1 MTQLALSDV
10 PAREVLAAT
19 FDEQVDNVFAPI
31 SEFITGIVFAA
42 VPLDFIDEG
51 VELPLIVV
59 WLVVAGIFFTIYLK
73 GFQFRA
79 FGHAIQLIKGK
90 YDDPEDAGEVT
101 HFQALATAV
110 SGTVGLGNIA
120 GVAVA
125 ISLGGPGAT
134 FWMII
139 AGLVGMCTKGV
150 ECTLG
155 VKYRRVYDD
164 GRVSGGP
171 MYYLSQG
178 LKEKGKGTL
187 GKVLAVLFC
196 IFTLGGAVGGGNM
209 FQANQAFAQAQSVT
223 GGADGWLGFG
233 AAGAVF
239 GLVLALLVGAVI
251 IGGIRSIARVTDK
264 LVPFMAVFYVLACLA
279 VLFSNFTEIPS
290 ALWEI
295 LRTAFSPEAGF
306 GGVVGVLIQGFRRAA
321 FSNEAGLG
329 SAAIAHSA
337 VKTNEPATEGH
348 VAVLEPF
355 VDTVVICT
363 MTALAIV
370 ITGTWADETSAPGVE
385 TTSAAFA
392 TVAGWFP
399 VVLAVAVILFAY
411 STMLAWS
418 YYGLKAST
426 YLFGESM
433 FVDRTWKLIFCI
445 FVVIGAS
452 STLDA
457 VIGFS
462 DSMIFLM
469 SLPNIIGLY
478 ILSRVVK
485 RELFGYRERLAHG
498 ALLPVAERGITPSP
512 TGGSTAATT
521 GVDGTTPNPP
531 PSVEDR

>member
-1 MTQLALSDV
+1 MSSDS
-10 PAREVLAAT
+10 VLAAS
-19 FDEQVDNVFAPI
+19 FDEQVDGFVAPVFDW
-31 SEFITGIVFAA
+31 ITEKVFYA

-59 WLVVAGIFFTIYLK
+59 WLVIAGFFFTIYLR

-79 FGHAIQLIKGK
+79 FRHAIQLIRGR
-90 YDDPEDAGEVT
+90 YDDPRDAGEVT

-120 GVAVA
+120 GVAIA

-134 FWMII
+134 LWMIL
-139 AGLVGMCTKGV
+139 AGLLGMCTKGV

-155 VKYRRVYDD
+155 VKYRNVYPD

-171 MYYLSQG
+171 MYYLTKG
-178 LKEKGKGTL
+178 LREKDPRLGTL
-187 GKVLAVLFC
+187 GKVLAILFC

-209 FQANQAFAQAQSVT
+209 FQANQAFNQAQSVT
-223 GGADGWLGFG
+223 GGADGPLGFG

-264 LVPFMAVFYVLACLA
+264 LVPFMAVFYVLACLT
-279 VLFSNFTEIPS
+279 VLFANLTQIPE
-290 ALWEI
+290 ALWAI
-295 LRTAFSPEAGF
+295 VSQAFTPEAGY
-306 GGVVGVLIQGFRRAA
+306 GGIVGVLIQGFRRAA

-337 VKTNEPATEGH
+337 VKTEEPATEGH

-355 VDTVVICT
+355 IDTVVICT

-370 ITGTWADETSAPGVE
+370 ITGTYADTSSDAGVE
-385 TTSAAFA
+385 TTSAAFE
-392 TVAGWFP
+392 TVVDWFP
-399 VVLAVAVILFAY
+399 IVLAVAVILFAY

-418 YYGLKAST
+418 YYGLKAAT

-433 FVDRTWKLIFCI
+433 VVDRTWKLIFCL

-452 STLDA
+452 STVES

-469 SLPNIIGLY
+469 SLPNIVGLY
-478 ILSRVVK
+478 ILARVVK
-485 RELFGYRERLAHG
+485 REINGYRTRLETGEIVPVSER
-498 ALLPVAERGITPSP
+498 T
-512 TGGSTAATT
+512 
-521 GVDGTTPNPP
+521 
-531 PSVEDR
+531 

>member
-1 MTQLALSDV
+1 VSDTSD
-10 PAREVLAAT
+10 VLAAT
-19 FDEQVDNVFAPI
+19 FDEQVNDFFTPI
-31 SEFITGIVFAA
+31 SDAITSVVFYA
-42 VPLDFIDEG
+42 VPLGFLGEG

-59 WLVVAGIFFTIYLK
+59 WLVVAGIFFTIYLR

-79 FGHAIQLIKGK
+79 FKHALQLTRGD
-90 YDDPEDAGEVT
+90 YNDPRDAGEVT
-101 HFQALATAV
+101 HFQALATAI

-155 VKYRRVYDD
+155 VKYRNVYPD

-171 MYYLSQG
+171 MYYLSKG
-178 LKEKGKGTL
+178 LAEKTPRLGTL
-187 GKVLAVLFC
+187 GKVLAVFFC
-196 IFTLGGAVGGGNM
+196 VFTLGGAVGGGNM

-223 GGADGWLGFG
+223 GGDDGPLGFG

-239 GLVLALLVGAVI
+239 GLVLAIFVGAVI

-264 LVPFMAVFYVLACLA
+264 IVPFMAIFYVLACLT
-279 VLFSNFTEIPS
+279 VLFANLSSVPDALADIFTQ
-290 ALWEI
+290 
-295 LRTAFSPEAGF
+295 AFSPEAGF
-306 GGVVGVLIQGFRRAA
+306 GGLVGVLIQGFRRAA

-337 VKTNEPATEGH
+337 VKTREPATEGH

-370 ITGTWADETSAPGVE
+370 ITGTYADESSAPGVE
-385 TTSAAFA
+385 TTSAAFE
-392 TVAGWFP
+392 TVVSWFP
-399 VVLAVAVILFAY
+399 VVLAIAVILFAY

-418 YYGLKAST
+418 YYGLKAAT

-433 FVDRTWKLIFCI
+433 VVDRTWKLIFCL
-445 FVVIGAS
+445 FVIIGAS

-469 SLPNIIGLY
+469 ALPNIVGLY
-478 ILSRVVK
+478 IMARVVK
-485 RELFGYRERLAHG
+485 REIDGYRKRLADG
-498 ALLPVAERGITPSP
+498 EIIPVA
-512 TGGSTAATT
+512 
-521 GVDGTTPNPP
+521 
-531 PSVEDR
+531 DRV

>member
-1 MTQLALSDV
+1 MTSPSDSL
-10 PAREVLAAT
+10 LAAT
-19 FDEQVDNVFAPI
+19 FDEQVDGFFAPI
-31 SEFITGIVFAA
+31 SDVITTVVFFA

-59 WLVVAGIFFTIYLK
+59 WLVIAGLFFTIYLR

-79 FGHAIQLIKGK
+79 FRHAIELIRGR
-90 YDDPEDAGEVT
+90 YDDPRDAGEVT

-120 GVAVA
+120 GVAIA

-134 FWMII
+134 LWMII
-139 AGLVGMCTKGV
+139 AGLLGMCTKGV

-155 VKYRRVYDD
+155 VKYRNVYPD

-171 MYYLSQG
+171 MYYLTKG
-178 LKEKGKGTL
+178 LREKSPRLGTF

-209 FQANQAFAQAQSVT
+209 FQANQAFNQAQSVT
-223 GGADGWLGFG
+223 GGDDGPLGFG

-239 GLVLALLVGAVI
+239 GFVLALLVGAVI

-264 LVPFMAVFYVLACLA
+264 LVPFMAVFYVLACLT
-279 VLFSNFTEIPS
+279 VLLANFSDIPA
-290 ALWEI
+290 ALWAI
-295 LRTAFSPEAGF
+295 VSQAFSPEAGF
-306 GGVVGVLIQGFRRAA
+306 GGIVGVLIQGFRRAA

-337 VKTNEPATEGH
+337 VKTEHPATEGH

-355 VDTVVICT
+355 IDTVVICT

-370 ITGTWADETSAPGVE
+370 ITGTYADEASDAGVE
-385 TTSAAFA
+385 TTSAAFE
-392 TVAGWFP
+392 TVVSWFP
-399 VVLAVAVILFAY
+399 IVLAIAVILFAY

-418 YYGLKAST
+418 YYGLKAAT

-433 FVDRTWKLIFCI
+433 VVDRTWKLVFCL
-445 FVVIGAS
+445 FVIIGAS
-452 STLDA
+452 STVES

-478 ILSRVVK
+478 ILARVVK
-485 RELFGYRERLAHG
+485 RELNGYRARIDSGEI
-498 ALLPVAERGITPSP
+498 LPVAERT
-512 TGGSTAATT
+512 
-521 GVDGTTPNPP
+521 
-531 PSVEDR
+531 

>member
-1 MTQLALSDV
+1 MSS
-10 PAREVLAAT
+10 PSESVLAAT
-19 FDEQVDNVFAPI
+19 FDERVDSFFAPI
-31 SEFITGIVFAA
+31 SERISSVVFYA

-59 WLVVAGIFFTIYLK
+59 WLVIAGLFFTVYLR

-79 FGHAIQLIKGK
+79 FGQAIRLIRGR
-90 YDDPEDAGEVT
+90 YDDPRDAGEVT

-139 AGLVGMCTKGV
+139 AGLLGMCTKGV

-155 VKYRRVYDD
+155 VKYRNVYPD

-171 MYYLSQG
+171 MYYLTKG
-178 LKEKGKGTL
+178 LREKNPRLGTL

-209 FQANQAFAQAQSVT
+209 FQANQAFSQAQSVT
-223 GGADGWLGFG
+223 GGADGPLGFG

-264 LVPFMAVFYVLACLA
+264 LVPFMAIFYVLACLT
-279 VLFSNFTEIPS
+279 VLLANFTQIPE
-290 ALWEI
+290 ALWAI
-295 LRTAFSPEAGF
+295 LSQAFTPEAGY
-306 GGVVGVLIQGFRRAA
+306 GGIVGVLIQGFRRAA

-337 VKTNEPATEGH
+337 VKTDEPATEGH

-355 VDTVVICT
+355 IDTVVICT

-370 ITGTWADETSAPGVE
+370 ITGTYADEASAPGVQ
-385 TTSAAFA
+385 TTSAAFE
-392 TVAGWFP
+392 TVVGWFP
-399 VVLAVAVILFAY
+399 IVLAIAVILFAY

-418 YYGLKAST
+418 YYGLKAAT
-426 YLFGESM
+426 YLFGETM
-433 FVDRTWKLIFCI
+433 LVDRTWKLVFCI

-478 ILSRVVK
+478 ILARVVK
-485 RELFGYRERLAHG
+485 KEINGYRARLESG
-498 ALLPVAERGITPSP
+498 EIRPMAERT
-512 TGGSTAATT
+512 
-521 GVDGTTPNPP
+521 
-531 PSVEDR
+531 

>member
-1 MTQLALSDV
+1 MTSEA
-10 PAREVLAAT
+10 VLAAT
-19 FDEQVDNVFAPI
+19 FDERVDGFFAPV
-31 SEFITGIVFAA
+31 SGWITDIVFFA

-59 WLVVAGIFFTIYLK
+59 WLVIAGLFFTIYLR

-79 FGHAIQLIKGK
+79 FSHAIQLIRGR
-90 YDDPEDAGEVT
+90 YDDPRDAGEVT

-139 AGLVGMCTKGV
+139 AGLLGMCTKGV

-155 VKYRRVYDD
+155 VKYRNVYPD

-171 MYYLSQG
+171 MYYLTKG
-178 LKEKGKGTL
+178 LREKSPGLGTF
-187 GKVLAVLFC
+187 GKVLAILFC

-209 FQANQAFAQAQSVT
+209 FQANQAFNQAQSVT
-223 GGADGWLGFG
+223 GGEDGPLGFG

-239 GLVLALLVGAVI
+239 GFVLALFVGAVI

-264 LVPFMAVFYVLACLA
+264 LVPFMAVFYVLACLT
-279 VLFSNFTEIPS
+279 VLFANLSQIPE
-290 ALWEI
+290 ALGAI
-295 LRTAFSPEAGF
+295 VTQAFSPEAGY
-306 GGVVGVLIQGFRRAA
+306 GGIVGVLIQGFRRAA

-337 VKTNEPATEGH
+337 VKTEHPATEGH

-355 VDTVVICT
+355 IDTVVICT

-370 ITGTWADETSAPGVE
+370 ITGTYADEASDPGVE
-385 TTSAAFA
+385 TTSAAFE
-392 TVAGWFP
+392 TVVSWFP
-399 VVLAVAVILFAY
+399 IVLAIAVILFAY

-418 YYGLKAST
+418 YYGLKAAT

-433 FVDRTWKLIFCI
+433 LVDRTWKLIFCL
-445 FVVIGAS
+445 FVIIGAS

-478 ILSRVVK
+478 ILARVVK
-485 RELFGYRERLAHG
+485 REINGYRARIESG
-498 ALLPVAERGITPSP
+498 EILPVAERTP
-512 TGGSTAATT
+512 
-521 GVDGTTPNPP
+521 
-531 PSVEDR
+531 

>member
-1 MTQLALSDV
+1 MNATS
-10 PAREVLAAT
+10 EVLAAT
-19 FDEQVDNVFAPI
+19 FDEQVNDFFTPI
-31 SEFITGIVFAA
+31 SDAITSVVFYAL
-42 VPLDFIDEG
+42 PLNFLGEG

-59 WLVVAGIFFTIYLK
+59 WLVVAGIFFTIYLR

-79 FGHAIQLIKGK
+79 FKHALQLTRGD
-90 YDDPEDAGEVT
+90 YNDPRDAGEVT
-101 HFQALATAV
+101 HFQALATAI

-155 VKYRRVYDD
+155 VKYRNVYPD

-171 MYYLSQG
+171 MYYLSKG
-178 LKEKGKGTL
+178 LAEHRPRLGTL
-187 GKVLAVLFC
+187 GKVLAVFFC

-223 GGADGWLGFG
+223 GGEDGPLGFG

-239 GLVLALLVGAVI
+239 GLVLAIFVGAVI

-264 LVPFMAVFYVLACLA
+264 VVPFMAIFYVVACLT
-279 VLFSNFTEIPS
+279 VLFANLSSVPG
-290 ALWEI
+290 ALVDI
-295 LRTAFSPEAGF
+295 ITQAFSPEAGY
-306 GGVVGVLIQGFRRAA
+306 GGLVGVLIQGFRRAA

-337 VKTNEPATEGH
+337 VKTKEPATEGH

-363 MTALAIV
+363 MTALAVV
-370 ITGTWADETSAPGVE
+370 ITGTYADESSAPGVE
-385 TTSAAFA
+385 TTSAAFE
-392 TVAGWFP
+392 TVVSWFP
-399 VVLAVAVILFAY
+399 IVLAIAVILFAY

-418 YYGLKAST
+418 YYGLKAAT

-433 FVDRTWKLIFCI
+433 VVDRTWKLVFCL
-445 FVVIGAS
+445 FVIIGAS

-469 SLPNIIGLY
+469 ALPNIVGLY
-478 ILSRVVK
+478 IMAAVVK
-485 RELFGYRERLAHG
+485 REIFGYRKRLA
-498 ALLPVAERGITPSP
+498 
-512 TGGSTAATT
+512 
-521 GVDGTTPNPP
+521 DGEIVPMA
-531 PSVEDR
+531 DRV

>member
-1 MTQLALSDV
+1 MPSDS
-10 PAREVLAAT
+10 VLAAS
-19 FDEQVDNVFAPI
+19 FDEQVDGFFAPV
-31 SEFITGIVFAA
+31 FDWITAVVFYA

-59 WLVVAGIFFTIYLK
+59 WLVIAGFFFTVYLR

-79 FGHAIQLIKGK
+79 FRHAIELIRGR
-90 YDDPEDAGEVT
+90 YDDPRDAGEVT

-120 GVAVA
+120 GVAIA

-134 FWMII
+134 LWMII
-139 AGLVGMCTKGV
+139 AGLLGMCTKGV

-155 VKYRRVYDD
+155 VKYRNVYPD

-171 MYYLSQG
+171 MYYLTKG
-178 LKEKGKGTL
+178 LREKNPRLGTL

-209 FQANQAFAQAQSVT
+209 FQANQAFNQAQSVT
-223 GGADGWLGFG
+223 GGDDGLLGFG

-239 GLVLALLVGAVI
+239 GFVLALLVGAVI

-264 LVPFMAVFYVLACLA
+264 LVPFMAVFYVLACLT
-279 VLFSNFTEIPS
+279 VLLANFSDIPA
-290 ALWEI
+290 ALWAI
-295 LRTAFSPEAGF
+295 VSQAFSPEAGF
-306 GGVVGVLIQGFRRAA
+306 GGIVGVLIQGFRRAA

-337 VKTNEPATEGH
+337 VKTEHPATEGH

-355 VDTVVICT
+355 IDTVVICT

-370 ITGTWADETSAPGVE
+370 ITGTYADEASDAGVE
-385 TTSAAFA
+385 TTSAAFE
-392 TVAGWFP
+392 TVVGWFP
-399 VVLAVAVILFAY
+399 IVLAVAVILFAY

-418 YYGLKAST
+418 YYGLKAAT

-433 FVDRTWKLIFCI
+433 VVDRTWKLVFCL
-445 FVVIGAS
+445 FVIIGAS
-452 STLDA
+452 STVES

-478 ILSRVVK
+478 ILARVVK
-485 RELFGYRERLAHG
+485 RELNGYRARIDSGEI
-498 ALLPVAERGITPSP
+498 LPVAERT
-512 TGGSTAATT
+512 
-521 GVDGTTPNPP
+521 
-531 PSVEDR
+531 

>member
-1 MTQLALSDV
+1 MNQLLDSVQAASVDDKINEWFTPISSFIEGIIFFTVPLSFLG
-10 PAREVLAAT
+10 ENK
-19 FDEQVDNVFAPI
+19 EGAPI
-31 SEFITGIVFAA
+31 G
-42 VPLDFIDEG
+42 
-51 VELPLIVV
+51 LPLIVV
-59 WLVVAGIFFTIYLK
+59 WLVVAGIFFTIYLR

-79 FGHAIQLIKGK
+79 FSHAIELIKGK
-90 YDDPEDAGEVT
+90 YDDPKDAGEVT

-125 ISLGGPGAT
+125 LSLGGPGAT
-134 FWMII
+134 FWMIV

-155 VKYRRVYDD
+155 VKYRRVYPD

-178 LKEKGKGTL
+178 LREKGMGTL

-196 IFTLGGAVGGGNM
+196 VFTLGGAVGGGNM
-209 FQANQAFAQAQSVT
+209 FQSNQAFSQAREVT
-223 GGADGWLGFG
+223 GGADGPLGGG

-239 GLVLALLVGAVI
+239 GLVLAVLVGAVI
-251 IGGIRSIARVTDK
+251 IGGIKSIAKVTDK
-264 LVPFMAVFYVLACLA
+264 LVPFMAIFYIVACLA
-279 VLFSNFTEIPS
+279 VLFANATQIPS
-290 ALWEI
+290 AIWEI
-295 LRTAFSPEAGF
+295 ISTAFSPEAGF
-306 GGVVGVLIQGFRRAA
+306 GGLVGVLIQGFRRAA

-355 VDTVVICT
+355 IDTVVICT

-370 ITGTWADETSAPGVE
+370 ITGTWRGDSSEAGVQ
-385 TTSAAFA
+385 TTSAAFE
-392 TVAGWFP
+392 TVVSWFP
-399 VVLAVAVILFAY
+399 IVLAVAVILFAY

-418 YYGLKAST
+418 YYGLKAAT

-433 FVDRTWKLIFCI
+433 LVDRAWKVVFCV

-452 STLDA
+452 ASLDP

-462 DSMIFLM
+462 DSMIFAM
-469 SLPNIIGLY
+469 ALPNILGLY
-478 ILSRVVK
+478 LMAGVIKS
-485 RELFGYRERLAHG
+485 EIYGYRARLG
-498 ALLPVAERGITPSP
+498 SGEIKPIAER
-512 TGGSTAATT
+512 
-521 GVDGTTPNPP
+521 V
-531 PSVEDR
+531 

>member
-1 MTQLALSDV
+1 MAAASDS
-10 PAREVLAAT
+10 VLAAT
-19 FDEQVDNVFAPI
+19 FDERVDGFFAPI
-31 SEFITGIVFAA
+31 SEVITSIVFFA

-59 WLVVAGIFFTIYLK
+59 WLVIAGFFFTIYLR

-79 FGHAIQLIKGK
+79 FKHAIQLARGDYNNPK
-90 YDDPEDAGEVT
+90 DAGEVT

-134 FWMII
+134 LWMII

-155 VKYRRVYDD
+155 VKYRNVYPD

-171 MYYLSQG
+171 MWYLSRG
-178 LKEKGKGTL
+178 LAEKGMGTL
-187 GKVLAVLFC
+187 GKVLAIAFC

-209 FQANQAFAQAQSVT
+209 FQANQAFSQAQSVT
-223 GGADGWLGFG
+223 GGADGPLGGG
-233 AAGAVF
+233 AAGAIF

-264 LVPFMAVFYVLACLA
+264 LVPFMAIFYVLACLTVLVANLSA
-279 VLFSNFTEIPS
+279 VPG
-290 ALWEI
+290 ALWDI
-295 LRTAFSPEAGF
+295 VSQAFTPEAGY
-306 GGVVGVLIQGFRRAA
+306 GGIVGVLIQGFRRAA

-355 VDTVVICT
+355 IDTVVICT

-370 ITGTWADETSAPGVE
+370 ITGTYADEASAPGVQ
-385 TTSAAFA
+385 TTSAAFES
-392 TVAGWFP
+392 VVGWFP
-399 VVLAVAVILFAY
+399 IVLAVAVVLFAY

-418 YYGLKAST
+418 YYGLKAAT

-433 FVDRTWKLIFCI
+433 LVDRTWKFIFCV

-452 STLDA
+452 SALDA

-469 SLPNIIGLY
+469 ALPNILGLY
-478 ILSRVVK
+478 LMAAVVK
-485 RELFGYRERLAHG
+485 REIYGYRKRLADG
-498 ALLPVAERGITPSP
+498 EIRPMAERQG
-512 TGGSTAATT
+512 
-521 GVDGTTPNPP
+521 
-531 PSVEDR
+531 

>member
-1 MTQLALSDV
+1 MSAAPGT
-10 PAREVLAAT
+10 VLAAS
-19 FDEQVDNVFAPI
+19 FDEQVDSFFAPV
-31 SEFITGIVFAA
+31 SEFITSIVFFA
-42 VPLDFIDEG
+42 VPLDFLGEG

-59 WLVVAGIFFTIYLK
+59 WLVVAGFFFTIYLR

-79 FGHAIQLIKGK
+79 FTHAIRLIRGH
-90 YDDPEDAGEVT
+90 YDDPGNAGEVT

-134 FWMII
+134 LWMII

-155 VKYRRVYDD
+155 VKYRNVYPD

-171 MYYLSQG
+171 MYYLSRG
-178 LKEKGKGTL
+178 LAEKGMGTL

-209 FQANQAFAQAQSVT
+209 FQANQAFSQAQSVT
-223 GGADGWLGFG
+223 GGDDGPLGGG
-233 AAGAVF
+233 AAGAIF

-264 LVPFMAVFYVLACLA
+264 LVPFMAVFYVIACLTVVFA
-279 VLFSNFTEIPS
+279 NLSEVPQ
-290 ALWEI
+290 ALWAI
-295 LRTAFSPEAGF
+295 VSQAFTPEAGY
-306 GGVVGVLIQGFRRAA
+306 GGIIGVLIQGFRRAA

-337 VKTNEPATEGH
+337 VKTDEPATEGH

-355 VDTVVICT
+355 IDTVVICT

-370 ITGTWADETSAPGVE
+370 ITGTYADESSAPGVQ
-385 TTSAAFA
+385 TTSAAFE
-392 TVAGWFP
+392 TVVSWFP
-399 VVLAVAVILFAY
+399 IVLAVAVILFAY

-418 YYGLKAST
+418 YYGLKAAT

-433 FVDRTWKLIFCI
+433 VVDRTWKSIFCL

-452 STLDA
+452 SALDA

-469 SLPNIIGLY
+469 ALPNILGLY
-478 ILSRVVK
+478 LMAGVVK
-485 RELFGYRERLAHG
+485 AELFGYRKRLANG
-498 ALLPVAERGITPSP
+498 ELPTMAERRG
-512 TGGSTAATT
+512 
-521 GVDGTTPNPP
+521 
-531 PSVEDR
+531 